1 MSPTPTSYNNYI
13 NTEGFQKK
21 KRCSCFSSSNIL
33 RPVNKGD
40 FFHFWCY
47 FAANF
52 HRLCRCGPYDMKT
65 FVWLWRKS
73 HYNSSHFGTKQQF
86 RSNKYPLGFRLPKCL
101 LASMLFYTTS
111 GLPSFLI
118 TPRCE
123 RKSKIVQINGRKESV
138 YCDSKKKETARSL
151 SKSSCSGSTHDFP
164 PTPLLFNRKC
174 NIPAFALINSLL

>member
-33 RPVNKGD
+33 RPVNIGD
-40 FFHFWCY
+40 FFHFWCH

-123 RKSKIVQINGRKESV
+123 WKSKIVQINGRKESV

-151 SKSSCSGSTHDFP
+151 SKSSSGSTHDFP